1 MHRDVSSGTP
11 LSSESHPQWMLSC
24 LMGNTQPPVRAP
36 PGPPPEVT
44 VSGQRV
50 PSSCPPPYPPPT
62 SLSLHFLLPISEAF
76 QRGTRA
82 IPFPV
87 PIPIPI
93 PIPSPSQSLGC
104 GPGDLEAGEV
114 VCIPPCVIPAPPPPT
129 PPPKMGPQTP
139 NWRQPGQCWGHTSP
153 QRGSGVVRVGRPHP
167 PAALP
172 HREWKVLTSAELG
185 SSQGKWPPRGR
196 TPS

>member
-1 MHRDVSSGTP
+1 MGRGGEESKGGALHRDVSSGTP

-44 VSGQRV
+44 VSGHRV

-114 VCIPPCVIPAPPPPT
+114 VCIPPCVIPAPLLP
-129 PPPKMGPQTP
+129 
-139 NWRQPGQCWGHTSP
+139 
-153 QRGSGVVRVGRPHP
+153 PHP
-167 PAALP
+167 PSQNGTPDPKLETAGP
-172 HREWKVLTSAELG
+172 MLG
-185 SSQGKWPPRGR
+185 SHFPPAWVRSGACGASPPSCGTAPQGME
-196 TPS
+196 SIDQC

>member
-1 MHRDVSSGTP
+1 MGRGGEESKGGALHRDVSSGTP

-114 VCIPPCVIPAPPPPT
+114 VCIPPCVIPAPPPP
-129 PPPKMGPQTP
+129 PPPPLPKWDPRPQTGDSRANVGVTLP
-139 NWRQPGQCWGHTSP
+139 PSVGQEWCVWGVPTLLRHCPT
-153 QRGSGVVRVGRPHP
+153 GN
-167 PAALP
+167 
-172 HREWKVLTSAELG
+172 
-185 SSQGKWPPRGR
+185 GKY
-196 TPS
+196 